1 MRAAIEKALR
11 GLDTLGD
18 NAIQRSILNGSVED
32 PNAAPDPAAQKPVGG
47 AGGGAGGMLG
57 GLMGGGD
64 KGGGGGMGGML
75 GGLMGGKKESGFE
88 GAESGAEQAGEMG
101 AEGGAGDMDAG
112 MLEKLKGLLSR

>member
-32 PNAAPDPAAQKPVGG
+32 PNAAPDPAAQKPAGG
-47 AGGGAGGMLG
+47 AGGGA
-57 GLMGGGD
+57 
-64 KGGGGGMGGML
+64 GGMGGML
-75 GGLMGGKKESGFE
+75 GGLMGGEKKGAFE
-88 GAESGAEQAGEMG
+88 GTESGAEQAGEMG
-101 AEGGAGDMDAG
+101 MEGGAGDMDAG